1 LCRNRNPD
9 YDIFQGFILHLG
21 VVVDGDSKEEIKIIA
36 YVKKEMETDAGDR
49 IAPLILPYIK
59 GKATSVERTVTLGS
73 TEKCVF

>member
-1 LCRNRNPD
+1 MRRSGLTS
-9 YDIFQGFILHLG
+9 QGFIVYPG
-21 VVVDGDSKEEIKIIA
+21 IVDGDSKEEIKIIA